1 MSAYEQWI
9 AFLTIMRKEVR
20 RYLRI
25 WTQTLLP
32 SAITMSLYFLIFG
45 TLIGKRIGT
54 MGGVSYMEFVVPG
67 LIMMAIITN
76 TYANVVGS
84 FFGAKFNNS
93 IEELL
98 VSPTPNYVI
107 VLGYVAGGVSRGIL
121 VSIIV
126 TSVALFFT
134 KLDIYNWFVVISVV
148 ALTSVAFSL
157 CGLINAV
164 FANTFDDVNIVP
176 TFVLTPL
183 TYLGG
188 VFYSLDLLPDFW
200 AGVSQINP
208 LVYVVNAF
216 RYGVLGV
223 SDVDIT
229 VSFTM
234 LIGLTVVAF
243 ALCDAFV
250 EHRHTFA
257 NLSYGGCSWTNRRR
271 AWRIHSQ
278 RSRAHRSSIGPRRHQ
293 KPV

>member
-1 MSAYEQWI
+1 MSPYEQWI

-45 TLIGKRIGT
+45 TLIGSRIGT

-93 IEELL
+93 VEELL
-98 VSPTPNYVI
+98 VSPTPTYVI
-107 VLGYVAGGVSRGIL
+107 VLGYAAGGVSRGIL

-134 KLDIYNWFVVISVV
+134 DLDIHNWLVVIGVV
-148 ALTSVAFSL
+148 SLTSISFSL
-157 CGLINAV
+157 LGLINAV

-200 AGVSQINP
+200 ASISQINP

-216 RYGVLGV
+216 RFGVLGV

-229 VSFTM
+229 VSFAM
-234 LIGLTVVAF
+234 LSALTIASF
-243 ALCDAFV
+243 IYAMHLLGTGT
-250 EHRHTFA
+250 RLRT
-257 NLSYGGCSWTNRRR
+257 
-271 AWRIHSQ
+271 
-278 RSRAHRSSIGPRRHQ
+278 
-293 KPV
+293 

>member
-1 MSAYEQWI
+1 MSPYEQWI

-45 TLIGKRIGT
+45 TLIGSRIGT

-93 IEELL
+93 VEELL
-98 VSPTPNYVI
+98 VSPTPTYVI
-107 VLGYVAGGVSRGIL
+107 VLGYAAGGVSRGIL

-134 KLDIYNWFVVISVV
+134 DLDIHNWLVVIGVV
-148 ALTSVAFSL
+148 SLTSISFSL
-157 CGLINAV
+157 LGLINAV

-200 AGVSQINP
+200 ASISQINP

-216 RYGVLGV
+216 RFGVLGV

-229 VSFTM
+229 VSFAM
-234 LIGLTVVAF
+234 LIALTIVSFIYAMH
-243 ALCDAFV
+243 LLGTGT
-250 EHRHTFA
+250 RLRT
-257 NLSYGGCSWTNRRR
+257 
-271 AWRIHSQ
+271 
-278 RSRAHRSSIGPRRHQ
+278 
-293 KPV
+293 

>member
-76 TYANVVGS
+76 SYANVVGS

-107 VLGYVAGGVSRGIL
+107 VLGYAAGGVSRGIL

-134 KLDIYNWFVVISVV
+134 KLDIHSWFVVVSVV
-148 ALTSVAFSL
+148 GLTSIAFFIVRPDQRSVCQYL
-157 CGLINAV
+157 RRREYCPNVRIDATDVLGRCVL
-164 FANTFDDVNIVP
+164 FARFTARF
-176 TFVLTPL
+176 
-183 TYLGG
+183 LGG
-188 VFYSLDLLPDFW
+188 H
-200 AGVSQINP
+200 
-208 LVYVVNAF
+208 
-216 RYGVLGV
+216 
-223 SDVDIT
+223 
-229 VSFTM
+229 
-234 LIGLTVVAF
+234 F
-243 ALCDAFV
+243 AD
-250 EHRHTFA
+250 
-257 NLSYGGCSWTNRRR
+257 
-271 AWRIHSQ
+271 
-278 RSRAHRSSIGPRRHQ
+278 
-293 KPV
+293 

>member
-1 MSAYEQWI
+1 MSHYEQWI
-9 AFLTIMRKEVR
+9 AFLTIVRKEVR

-45 TLIGKRIGT
+45 TLIGSRIGT

-93 IEELL
+93 VEELL
-98 VSPTPNYVI
+98 VSPTPTYVI
-107 VLGYVAGGVSRGIL
+107 VLGYAAGGVSRGIL

-134 KLDIYNWFVVISVV
+134 DLDIHNWLVVIGVV
-148 ALTSVAFSL
+148 SLTSISFSL
-157 CGLINAV
+157 LGLINAV

-200 AGVSQINP
+200 ASISQINP

-216 RYGVLGV
+216 RFGVLGV

-229 VSFTM
+229 VSFAM
-234 LIGLTVVAF
+234 LIALTIASF
-243 ALCDAFV
+243 IYAMHLLGTGT
-250 EHRHTFA
+250 RLRT
-257 NLSYGGCSWTNRRR
+257 
-271 AWRIHSQ
+271 
-278 RSRAHRSSIGPRRHQ
+278 
-293 KPV
+293 

>member
-1 MSAYEQWI
+1 MSPYEQWI

-98 VSPTPNYVI
+98 VSPTPTYVI
-107 VLGYVAGGVSRGIL
+107 VLGYAAGGVSRGIL

-126 TSVALFFT
+126 TSVAMFFT
-134 KLDIYNWFVVISVV
+134 KLDIHSWLVVLGVV
-148 ALTSVAFSL
+148 MLTSISFSL
-157 CGLINAV
+157 LGLINAV

-200 AGVSQINP
+200 ASISQINP
-208 LVYVVNAF
+208 LVYVVMPSA
-216 RYGVLGV
+216 
-223 SDVDIT
+223 
-229 VSFTM
+229 M
-234 LIGLTVVAF
+234 A
-243 ALCDAFV
+243 
-250 EHRHTFA
+250 
-257 NLSYGGCSWTNRRR
+257 SW
-271 AWRIHSQ
+271 
-278 RSRAHRSSIGPRRHQ
+278 
-293 KPV
+293 V

>member
-1 MSAYEQWI
+1 MTPYEQWV
-9 AFLTIMRKEVR
+9 ALLTLMRKEIR
-20 RYLRI
+20 RYTRI

-45 TLIGKRIGT
+45 NLIGSRIGE

-93 IEELL
+93 VEELL
-98 VSPTPNYVI
+98 VSPTPTYVI
-107 VLGYVAGGVSRGIL
+107 VLGYAAGGVSRGIL

-134 KLDIYNWFVVISVV
+134 DLDIHNWLVVIGVV
-148 ALTSVAFSL
+148 SLTSVSFSL
-157 CGLINAV
+157 LGLINAV

-200 AGVSQINP
+200 ASISQINP

-216 RYGVLGV
+216 RFGVLGV

-229 VSFTM
+229 VSFAM
-234 LIGLTVVAF
+234 LIALTIVSFIYAMH
-243 ALCDAFV
+243 LLGTGT
-250 EHRHTFA
+250 RLRT
-257 NLSYGGCSWTNRRR
+257 
-271 AWRIHSQ
+271 
-278 RSRAHRSSIGPRRHQ
+278 
-293 KPV
+293 

>member
-1 MSAYEQWI
+1 MSPYEQWI

-98 VSPTPNYVI
+98 VSPTPTYVI
-107 VLGYVAGGVSRGIL
+107 VLGYAAGGVTRGIL

-134 KLDIYNWFVVISVV
+134 KLDI
-148 ALTSVAFSL
+148 
-157 CGLINAV
+157 
-164 FANTFDDVNIVP
+164 
-176 TFVLTPL
+176 
-183 TYLGG
+183 
-188 VFYSLDLLPDFW
+188 
-200 AGVSQINP
+200 
-208 LVYVVNAF
+208 
-216 RYGVLGV
+216 
-223 SDVDIT
+223 
-229 VSFTM
+229 
-234 LIGLTVVAF
+234 
-243 ALCDAFV
+243 
-250 EHRHTFA
+250 
-257 NLSYGGCSWTNRRR
+257 
-271 AWRIHSQ
+271 HS
-278 RSRAHRSSIGPRRHQ
+278 
-293 KPV
+293 

>member
-76 TYANVVGS
+76 SYANVVGS

-107 VLGYVAGGVSRGIL
+107 VLGYAAGGVSRGIL

-134 KLDIYNWFVVISVV
+134 KLDIHSWFVVVSVV
-148 ALTSVAFSL
+148 GLTSIAFSL

-200 AGVSQINP
+200 AGISQINP

-216 RYGVLGV
+216 RFGVLGV

-234 LIGLTVVAF
+234 LIGLTLISFTYAMH
-243 ALCDAFV
+243 L
-250 EHRHTFA
+250 
-257 NLSYGGCSWTNRRR
+257 LR
-271 AWRIHSQ
+271 AG
-278 RSRAHRSSIGPRRHQ
+278 SSLRT
-293 KPV
+293 

>member
-1 MSAYEQWI
+1 MSPYEQWI

-45 TLIGKRIGT
+45 TLIGSRIGT

-93 IEELL
+93 VEELL
-98 VSPTPNYVI
+98 VSPTPTYVI
-107 VLGYVAGGVSRGIL
+107 VLGYAAGGVSRGIL

-134 KLDIYNWFVVISVV
+134 DLDIHNWLVVIGVV
-148 ALTSVAFSL
+148 SLTSISFSL
-157 CGLINAV
+157 LGLINAV

-200 AGVSQINP
+200 ASISQINP
-208 LVYVVNAF
+208 LVYVVNASRF
-216 RYGVLGV
+216 GVLGV

-229 VSFTM
+229 VSFAM
-234 LIGLTVVAF
+234 LIALTIVSFIYAMH
-243 ALCDAFV
+243 LLGTGT
-250 EHRHTFA
+250 RLRT
-257 NLSYGGCSWTNRRR
+257 
-271 AWRIHSQ
+271 
-278 RSRAHRSSIGPRRHQ
+278 
-293 KPV
+293 